1 MITTHFALRQR
12 VAQTMSSWKL
22 LRHLIVFWSAVDNPV
37 FMRETRRLPVWHDVY
52 TRISRATGLALMLGG
67 LGCYLSTLLVFYLNN
82 LLILL
87 VPFLLFWTLML
98 GLTLAPAVV
107 EEREQRTWDTLR
119 TTPLTIE
126 TILLGKMGG
135 ALWWLRDVIRAV
147 SGLLILVAAGIGLV
161 SLVLAPANT
170 RNDLPQFLCAA
181 AIVLPLASASLFVI
195 DRAQQFVLTVMA
207 ALAAGTTARSVRLA
221 LASASA
227 AAFGVWLADVGVAVV
242 LISVQ
247 PQRIATTSLSELV
260 GLLTLGPMAGYLTRL
275 PLGTTALYVALTL
288 ISREVA
294 IRILWRWTVRA
305 ATAT

>member
-1 MITTHFALRQR
+1 
-12 VAQTMSSWKL
+12 MSSWKL
-22 LRHLIVFWSAVDNPV
+22 LRHLIAFWSAVDNPI
-37 FMRETRRLPVWHDVY
+37 FMRETRRLPVWHDIY

-98 GLTLAPAVV
+98 GLTLAPTVV

-135 ALWWLRDVIRAV
+135 ALWWLRDVIRVV

-170 RNDLPQFLCAA
+170 SDSLPQVLCAA
-181 AIVLPLASASLFVI
+181 AIVLPLLSSALFVI
-195 DRAQQFVLTVMA
+195 DRAQQFVLTVVA
-207 ALAAGTTARSVRLA
+207 ALAAGTTARSVRIA
-221 LASASA
+221 LASSSA
-227 AAFGVWLADVGVAVV
+227 AAFGVWLADVGIAVV
-242 LISVQ
+242 LISFQ

-275 PLGTTALYVALTL
+275 PLHTTALYVALTL
-288 ISREVA
+288 ISREIA
-294 IRILWRWTVRA
+294 IRLLWRWTIRA
-305 ATAT
+305 ATAV